1 MRFVSRKTGVA
12 TAMLGISALAL
23 SACGAAPEESSSAG
37 QYPDYIGCIVSDS
50 GGFDD
55 QSFNESSYRG
65 LKNAEKDLGITV
77 KQAESKS
84 NADFTTNLQGMMGA
98 NCNLTITVG
107 FLLADATADAAAK
120 NPDSHFAIVDK
131 QYEKNIDNV
140 KPIIYDTAQAAFL
153 AGYAAAAASET
164 GTVATFGGMQIPT
177 VTIFMDGFAD
187 GVAKY
192 NEDKGENVKLLGWD
206 KKKQNGTFSGDFEKQ
221 DKGKQITKNF
231 ISAGADVIMPVAGP
245 VGKGAG
251 AAVAEANKGGDK
263 AKLIW
268 VDSDGYLTAPD
279 YKDYMLT
286 SVVKTMDTAV
296 EDVIKAD
303 AEGKFDATPYIGT
316 LENEGVALAPFHDF
330 DSSIGEDTKKEIE
343 ALKAQII
350 SGDLKVESAASPK

>member
-1 MRFVSRKTGVA
+1 MRFVSRKTGMA
-12 TAMLGISALAL
+12 AAMLGISALAL

-37 QYPDYIGCIVSDS
+37 KYPDYTGCIVSDS

-65 LKNAEKDLGITV
+65 LTKAETDLGIQI
-77 KQAESKS
+77 KKAESKS
-84 NADFTTNLQGMMGA
+84 NADFASNLQGMTAA
-98 NCNLTITVG
+98 NCDLTITVG

-120 NPDSHFAIVDK
+120 NPDSHFAIVDN
-131 QYEKNIDNV
+131 QYEKPIDNV
-140 KPIIYDTAQAAFL
+140 KPIIYNTAQAAFL
-153 AGYAAAAASET
+153 AGYAAAASSET

-187 GVAKY
+187 GVAKF
-192 NEDKGENVKLLGWD
+192 NEDKGKNVKLLGWD

-231 ISAGADVIMPVAGP
+231 IASGADVIMPVAGP

-251 AAVAEANKGGDK
+251 SAVADANKAGDK

-279 YKDYMLT
+279 YKEYMLT
-286 SVVKTMDTAV
+286 SVIKTMDTAV

-303 AEGKFDATPYIGT
+303 AEGKFDATPYVGT
-316 LENEGVALAPFHDF
+316 LENGGVALAPFHDF
-330 DSSIGEDTKKEIE
+330 DSSVSEDTKKELE
-343 ALKAQII
+343 DLKAQII